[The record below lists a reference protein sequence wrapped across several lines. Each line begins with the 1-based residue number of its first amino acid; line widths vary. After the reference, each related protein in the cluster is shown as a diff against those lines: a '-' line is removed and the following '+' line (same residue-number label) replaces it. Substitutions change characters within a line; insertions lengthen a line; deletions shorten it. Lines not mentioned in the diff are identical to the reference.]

1 MTNSDERPLTPPS
14 LVAVH
19 QHPADLVL
27 ALLDSR
33 PPVPMTVLA
42 AGSLV
47 VGRYRFAFHVIGE
60 SHWVQ
65 VEADQKPVWAEVL
78 ACVPISPL
86 VCWVHHP
93 FTDLMPHRVALE
105 GYIGAVRF
113 ETFSAGSAGT
123 RLDDLPPPQ
132 LEVRFPAIHGHLP
145 LTRLWWGQR
154 GETVWWQTLH
164 LYPEAA
170 QVTAVWSES
179 AFRVSSEP

>member
-42 AGSLV
+42 ARSLT
-47 VGRYRFAFHVIGE
+47 VGRYRFAFHIIGE

-65 VEADQKPVWAEVL
+65 VEADQRPIWAEVL
-78 ACVPISPL
+78 ACVPISPS

-93 FTDLMPHRVALE
+93 FADLAPHRVGVG
-105 GYIGAVRF
+105 GYVAAIHF
-113 ETFSAGSAGT
+113 EIFSADA
-123 RLDDLPPPQ
+123 RLEDLAPPH
-132 LEVRFPAIHGHLP
+132 LEVRFPAVHGHTP
-145 LTRLWWGQR
+145 FTRLWWGQQ
-154 GETVWWQTLH
+154 GKTVWWRTLH